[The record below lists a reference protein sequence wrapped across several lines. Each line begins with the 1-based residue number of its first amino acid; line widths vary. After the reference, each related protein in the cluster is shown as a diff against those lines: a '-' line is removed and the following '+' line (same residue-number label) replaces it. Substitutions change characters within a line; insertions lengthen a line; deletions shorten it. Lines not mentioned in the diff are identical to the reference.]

1 VLALCVSLL
10 SACGSMPKA
19 GIVVAGST
27 SVQPFAEVLAE
38 EFMILH
44 PEVTI
49 DIQGGG
55 SSAGIMAAQS
65 GTAQIGMSSRSLND
79 TEKDLWSVEIARDG
93 LAVVVHPDNPV
104 RNLTYAQVLGIYAAT
119 YTDWSQ
125 LGGPNAKIH
134 VITREEGSGT
144 RSAFESLM
152 MGKTRITPKAI
163 VQDSNGAVRQLV
175 GDDPNAIG
183 YISLGLVDG
192 TVSALELEGV
202 AATRE
207 SVIDGTYGLS
217 RPFLFVSD
225 GPPTGD
231 AKDFVDFV
239 LSDEGQK
246 ILATEGLVPS
256 AEGTNP

>member
-1 VLALCVSLL
+1 
-10 SACGSMPKA
+10 
-19 GIVVAGST
+19 
-27 SVQPFAEVLAE
+27 
-38 EFMILH
+38 
-44 PEVTI
+44 
-49 DIQGGG
+49 
-55 SSAGIMAAQS
+55 
-65 GTAQIGMSSRSLND
+65 
-79 TEKDLWSVEIARDG
+79 
-93 LAVVVHPDNPV
+93 
-104 RNLTYAQVLGIYAAT
+104 
-119 YTDWSQ
+119 
-125 LGGPNAKIH
+125 
-134 VITREEGSGT
+134 
-144 RSAFESLM
+144 M

-239 LSDEGQK
+239 LSAEGQK